1 MTWDKENAET
11 DCNVMSVTCD
21 ENWLETV
28 LCGLFFFHVCLGS
41 CLVFVVGMLGDEP
54 RALLA
59 LTRIL

>member
-28 LCGLFFFHVCLGS
+28 LCGLFFSMFVWEVVWFLLLECLEMNPGL
-41 CLVFVVGMLGDEP
+41 CLH
-54 RALLA
+54 
-59 LTRIL
+59 